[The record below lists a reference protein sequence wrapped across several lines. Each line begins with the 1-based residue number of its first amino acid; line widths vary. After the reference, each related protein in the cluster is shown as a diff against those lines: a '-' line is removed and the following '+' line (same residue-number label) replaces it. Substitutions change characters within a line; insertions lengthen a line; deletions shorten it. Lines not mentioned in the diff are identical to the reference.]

1 MGIQGVA
8 PVILKSITLKN
19 LATISDTSVEFER
32 GLNVLTGETG
42 SGKSILVDG
51 LMLAT
56 GKRADRSLVRPG
68 TRNASVEAVFL
79 DPAGGETIVR
89 REISLE
95 GRSRVF
101 IDDSLSTLD
110 EVRAA
115 VRHFTELHSQRSTP
129 VLLKSAR
136 QLEILDDFSGTTGL
150 REAFNA
156 EFIRFR
162 RALSKI
168 EELRAFIRNSSS
180 SREILLHEMNMF
192 LELVPSEQDYGD
204 LTRQEAELRNAAR
217 HTVLFGRSVDI
228 LQGEEGVSS
237 LLAGVLGGIKRES
250 PGSGAIIDLLE
261 QASIAV
267 NEASSL
273 LAREI
278 STGEDAP
285 GRMAE
290 IETRL
295 DRYSELMSRFGGTLE
310 GVLAAGESLS
320 ERLQEFDEA
329 EASLEELV
337 LFAEKA
343 SSRLVDMAKELSG
356 KRRRGA
362 EKLSRRVCGEIR
374 SLNMPHAS
382 FYVEFRG
389 PVNAISAGGAELGS
403 TGAETVV
410 FMFTANRGIP
420 PDTLESVAS
429 GGELSRVA
437 LAVALALADSGSA
450 STLIF
455 DEIDSGTGG
464 ETAHLL
470 ADSLLR
476 AAGSRQIIVISH
488 LAQIASRAHR
498 HMAVEKTISGE
509 MPATVVNHLDTREKR
524 LGELSRL
531 LGGGDGAKA
540 HASRLLEAA
549 P

>member
-1 MGIQGVA
+1 M
-8 PVILKSITLKN
+8 ILKSITLKN
-19 LATISDTSVEFER
+19 LATISDTSVEFGR

-56 GKRADRSLVRPG
+56 GRRADRSMVRPG
-68 TRNASVEAVFL
+68 TRNAFVEAVFL

-89 REISLE
+89 REISLD

-101 IDDSLSTLD
+101 IDDSLATLD

-115 VRHFTELHSQRSTP
+115 VRHFAELHSQRSTP
-129 VLLKSAR
+129 VLLKSWR
-136 QLEILDDFSGTTGL
+136 QLEIVDDYSGTAGL
-150 REAFNA
+150 REAYTALFTRYRSA
-156 EFIRFR
+156 LSEIERLRSFIR
-162 RALSKI
+162 
-168 EELRAFIRNSSS
+168 SSVS
-180 SREILLHEMNMF
+180 SREILLHEMKLF
-192 LELVPSEQDYGD
+192 QELAPSERDYRE
-204 LTRQEAELRNAAR
+204 LTDMESQLRNAAR
-217 HTVLFGRSVDI
+217 HTVLFGRSEDI

-237 LLAGVLGGIKRES
+237 LLAGVLGGIRRES
-250 PGSGAIIDLLE
+250 PGSAAIIDLLE

-273 LAREI
+273 IAGEI

-285 GRMAE
+285 GRMVE

-295 DRYSELMSRFGGTLE
+295 DRYSELISRFGGTLE
-310 GVLAAGESLS
+310 GMLQAGESL
-320 ERLQEFDEA
+320 QEKLREYDEA
-329 EASLEELV
+329 EAALEEQELFSERTAVELV
-337 LFAEKA
+337 EMAE
-343 SSRLVDMAKELSG
+343 ELSG
-356 KRRRGA
+356 KRRSGA
-362 EKLSRRVCGEIR
+362 RELSERACGEMK
-374 SLNMPHAS
+374 SLNMPHAL
-382 FYVEFRG
+382 FDVEFRK
-389 PVNAISAGGAELGS
+389 PTNAISAGGAEIGS

-437 LAVALALADSGSA
+437 LALALSLADSGSA

-470 ADSLLR
+470 AESLLR

-498 HMAVEKTISGE
+498 HMAVEKTFSSE
-509 MPATVVNHLDTREKR
+509 MPVTVVNHLDTAEKR
-524 LGELSRL
+524 LGELTRL
-531 LGGGDGAKA
+531 LGGGDGAAA
-540 HASRLLEAA
+540 HAARLLEAGS
-549 P
+549 

>member
-1 MGIQGVA
+1 M
-8 PVILKSITLKN
+8 ILKSITLKN
-19 LATISDTSVEFER
+19 LATISDTSLEFER

-79 DPAGGETIVR
+79 DPAAGETIVR
-89 REISLE
+89 REISLD

-115 VRHFTELHSQRSTP
+115 VRHFAELHSQRSTP
-129 VLLKSAR
+129 DLLKSSR
-136 QLEILDDFSGTTGL
+136 QLEIVDDFAGTTGL
-150 REAFNA
+150 REAFNG
-156 EFIRFR
+156 EFTGYRG
-162 RALSKI
+162 ALSKI
-168 EELRAFIRNSSS
+168 ERLRSFIQSSAS

-192 LELVPSEQDYGD
+192 QELVPSEQDYAE
-204 LTRQEAELRNAAR
+204 LTRRERELRNAAR
-217 HTVLFGRSVDI
+217 HAVLFGQSEDI
-228 LQGEEGVSS
+228 LQGENGVSS
-237 LLAGVLGGIKRES
+237 LLTSVLGNIQRES

-273 LAREI
+273 IAREI

-285 GRMAE
+285 GMMAE
-290 IETRL
+290 IERRL

-310 GVLAAGESLS
+310 GMLAAGESLS
-320 ERLQEFDEA
+320 ERLREFDDA
-329 EASLEELV
+329 EASLEELE

-343 SSRLVDMAKELSG
+343 SRGLVEMAEELSG

-362 EKLSRRVCGEIR
+362 EELSRRVCGEIR
-374 SLNMPHAS
+374 SLNMPHAD
-382 FYVEFRG
+382 FHVEFRD
-389 PVNAISAGGAELGS
+389 PVKAISVGGAELGS
-403 TGAETVV
+403 TGAETAV

-437 LAVALALADSGSA
+437 LALALSLADSGSA

-498 HMAVEKTISGE
+498 HMAVEKTFSSE
-509 MPATVVNHLDTREKR
+509 MPATVVNHLDTRKKR
-524 LGELSRL
+524 LGELTRL
-531 LGGGDGAKA
+531 LGGGDGAAA
-540 HASRLLEAA
+540 HAARLLEAGS
-549 P
+549 